1 MHKVSRV
8 ILLFYHLALYIIF
21 VLLGISI
28 ANNSLLVAIVKA
40 DRIRLNH
47 IFSLLKYRVLSI
59 FTHTIFKP
67 TCIHLTLFIVNHIHT
82 RSNVNISIF
91 HICLVMKCY
100 LLLFYI
106 KNNTIFSFVSYY
118 ILKRTISTL
127 NSIFS
132 NHTILFLFR
141 LYRFFSPATQLF
153 LDTIVFNGIAHC
165 QWQTIR

>member
-8 ILLFYHLALYIIF
+8 ILFFYHLALYIIF
-21 VLLGISI
+21 VLLSISI

-40 DRIRLNH
+40 DRVRFNH
-47 IFSLLKYRVLSI
+47 IFPLLKYRVLSI

-67 TCIHLTLFIVNHIHT
+67 TSIHLTLFIVNHIHT

-91 HICLVMKCY
+91 HIRLVVKCY
-100 LLLFYI
+100 LVFFYI
-106 KNNTIFSFVSYY
+106 KNNTIFSLISYHIFQCAVSMLFNR
-118 ILKRTISTL
+118 IF
-127 NSIFS
+127 NSYR
-132 NHTILFLFR
+132 ILFLFR

-165 QWQTIR
+165 